1 MRILVSGSSGFIGK
15 NLCEKIF
22 NNEITGVCNEVSKKQ
37 FSYKEISYKNFL
49 SFKEFQCDIFIHT
62 AAKTIPENNLDLIEY
77 NSKIL
82 GEFLKRISNTK
93 LIINLSSMAVFDN
106 SNEKIIYNE
115 SKPSTSSNYGKSK
128 LICEEIINDYCK
140 TNKVNLLNLRLSG
153 IIGKESKN
161 NFLSNLNNKFLNKIF
176 PIIAFNKNNL
186 FNHICDIDN
195 LTNFINYKLHSK
207 YSKYSNIN
215 ICSTEPI
222 LINELM
228 QKFLDYYQIDNS
240 LIQWQEKYDK
250 NYVIDDSHLKNYN
263 FPLSATTETINKFLL
278 RFDR

>member
-1 MRILVSGSSGFIGK
+1 MKILVSGSSGFIGK

-22 NNEITGVCNEVSKKQ
+22 NNEIMGVCNEVSTKQ
-37 FSYKEISYKNFL
+37 FSFKEISYQNFL
-49 SFKEFQCDIFIHT
+49 SFKELQCDVFIHT
-62 AAKTIPENNLDLIEY
+62 AAKTIPENKVDLIEY

-82 GEFLKRISNTK
+82 REFLKRISNTK

-106 SNEKIIYNE
+106 SSEKTIYNE

-128 LICEEIINDYCK
+128 LICEEIIKDYCK
-140 TNKVNLLNLRLSG
+140 INRVNLLNLRLSG
-153 IIGKESKN
+153 IIGKDSKN
-161 NFLSNLNNKFLNKIF
+161 NFLSNLNNKFLNKNF
-176 PIIAFNKNNL
+176 PIIAFNKNNF

-195 LTNFINYKLHSK
+195 LTNFINYKLNSN

-215 ICSTEPI
+215 VCSIRPI

-250 NYVIDDSHLKNYN
+250 NYIIDDSHLKNYN
-263 FPLSATTETINKFLL
+263 FPLNTTSETVNKFLV
-278 RFDR
+278 RFNK